1 MRRSVPFKQNALV
14 VIAGA
19 GPAGIATA
27 IQLKHC
33 SITPVIFEK
42 GEPGGL
48 LRNANSVE
56 NYPGFPHKISGP
68 QLARIFC
75 TQLRR
80 SGVKIFSDEVLKV
93 EYKNKRF
100 LVKTAGR
107 LISTRFLVVA
117 SGTEPRRLEDVEISE
132 SVDNRIFYEVIH
144 LLHQSRKS
152 IAIIGAGDAAFDYAL
167 NLAKKNNVIIFNRSI
182 RVRSIPSLFM
192 AISKARNITYI
203 TGAIIKR
210 ISKNSSGLRLLCQTE
225 SKVQGFQ
232 VSYLLVAIG
241 RKPALG
247 FLSKGLIENRK
258 RLIARGRL
266 YFVGDVKNGHCRQT
280 SIAIG
285 DGIRAGL
292 LIYQRLCRE
301 EI

>member
-1 MRRSVPFKQNALV
+1 MRRSVSFKQDATV
-14 VIAGA
+14 VIVGA

-33 SITPVIFEK
+33 GISPVIFEK

-56 NYPGFPHKISGP
+56 NYPGFPHRISGL
-68 QLARIFC
+68 QLARIFRK
-75 TQLRR
+75 QLRR
-80 SGVKIFSDEVLKV
+80 SGVKILCDEVLKV
-93 EYKNKRF
+93 DYKHKRF
-100 LVKTAGR
+100 LVRTRDR

-117 SGTEPRRLEDVEISE
+117 SGSEPRRLEGVEISG
-132 SVDNRIFYEVIH
+132 SVDNRIFYEVIN

-167 NLAKKNNVIIFNRSI
+167 NLAKRNNVVIFNRSM
-182 RVRSIPSLFM
+182 RVRSIPSLFR
-192 AISKARNITYI
+192 AISKVKNITYI
-203 TGAIIKR
+203 TKATIKR
-210 ISKNSSGLRLLCQTE
+210 ILKNRSGLRLLCQTE
-225 SKVQGFQ
+225 SKVQEFQ

-247 FLSKGLIENRK
+247 FLSQGLIENRK

-280 SIAIG
+280 GIAVG

-292 LIYQRLCRE
+292 SIYQRLCRE
-301 EI
+301 EV